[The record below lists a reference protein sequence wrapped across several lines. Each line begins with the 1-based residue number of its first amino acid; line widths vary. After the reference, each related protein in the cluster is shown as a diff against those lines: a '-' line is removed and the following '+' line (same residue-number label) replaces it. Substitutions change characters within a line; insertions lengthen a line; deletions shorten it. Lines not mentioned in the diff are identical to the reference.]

1 MFVSGVRCY
10 AQLDRAVT
18 HQVAPPGTRRCY
30 DHFAQRHGRA
40 RVYEHGG
47 HLASIVGTAT
57 VKELVDAT
65 SIDCVAVRCS

>member
-1 MFVSGVRCY
+1 MTTTSPFMPSWRAAPRQTVK
-10 AQLDRAVT
+10 QLRLD
-18 HQVAPPGTRRCY
+18 TRRCY
-30 DHFAQRHGRA
+30 DHFAECQGRA

-65 SIDCVAVRCS
+65 